1 MGCGRSKPVDNS
13 GNKIVDNS
21 GNKIVDK
28 ILPKTPGITFDE
40 NGSNIIARYDIVEQV
55 EGWGSLL
62 PLGMNT
68 TVTDTTN
75 GDIVMTTG
83 TSDSEPLTRATI
95 EDEGDKIKKIIM
107 NTPPVINHTYKLS
120 IKVSV
125 QYQHQKNGV
134 TYNPVEIY
142 SITRTYGDNRNSII
156 TENRL
161 EDSPEYSKM
170 LKESST
176 VEGFISK
183 SKYLPLDYA
192 PYNK

>member
-13 GNKIVDNS
+13 GNKIVD
-21 GNKIVDK
+21 KIV
-28 ILPKTPGITFDE
+28 PKTPGITFNE
-40 NGSNIIARYDIVEQV
+40 NGSNIIVRYDIVEQV

-62 PLGMNT
+62 PLGMDII
-68 TVTDTTN
+68 VTDTTN
-75 GDIVMTTG
+75 DQQ
-83 TSDSEPLTRATI
+83 LTIATK
-95 EDEGDKIKKIIM
+95 EDENNGDLKKITI

-142 SITRTYGDNRNSII
+142 TITRTYGDNTDSVI
-156 TENRL
+156 TKNRL

-170 LKESST
+170 LKESSA